1 MLDCAIIG
9 GGPAG
14 LNAALVLGRARRN
27 IVLFDH
33 AKPRN
38 AVTHESHGFITRDGV
53 SPSEFRSLAHNDLRK
68 YPSIT
73 IHNLEVVRI
82 EKTGESAFQ
91 LQTQSGETFS
101 AKKVIL
107 ATGLSESLP
116 NIPGIYDMYGKSL
129 FSCPYCD
136 GWELRDQP
144 LVLIAEHKHGAHM
157 AKVISQWS
165 KDLIVCTNGLS
176 IIPDED
182 KAMLQKHDIR
192 VVEEKIPK
200 LEGSA
205 GILKKVVLESGK
217 ELERTGGFVITELSQ
232 PHNFASSLGYDTDAN
247 GGIKV
252 DNLGRTSISGVY
264 AAGDSTIAGPSQLI
278 LAAANGSLAAIG
290 VNSDLTMEAFS

>member
-1 MLDCAIIG
+1 M
-9 GGPAG
+9 
-14 LNAALVLGRARRN
+14 
-27 IVLFDH
+27 
-33 AKPRN
+33 
-38 AVTHESHGFITRDGV
+38 
-53 SPSEFRSLAHNDLRK
+53 
-68 YPSIT
+68 
-73 IHNLEVVRI
+73 EVVRI
-82 EKTGESAFQ
+82 EKTAESAFQ

-176 IIPDED
+176 NIPDED
-182 KAMLQKHDIR
+182 KAVLQKHDIR
-192 VVEEKIPK
+192 VVEEKITK

-205 GILKKVVLESGK
+205 GILKKVILESGK

-232 PHNFASSLGYDTDAN
+232 PHKFASSLGYDTDAN
-247 GGIKV
+247 GGIKI
-252 DNLGRTSISGVY
+252 DDLARTSIPGVY

-278 LAAANGSLAAIG
+278 LAAANGALAAIA
-290 VNSDLTMEAFS
+290 VNSDFTMEAFS

>member
-38 AVTHESHGFITRDGV
+38 AVTNESHGFITRDGV
-53 SPSEFRSLAHNDLRK
+53 SPSEFRSFAHNDLHK

-73 IHNLEVVRI
+73 MHNREVVRI
-82 EKTGESAFQ
+82 EKTSESAFQ
-91 LQTQSGETFS
+91 LQTRSGETYS

-107 ATGLSESLP
+107 AAGLKEKLP
-116 NIPGIYDMYGKSL
+116 NIPGICDMYGKSL

-176 IIPDED
+176 VIPNED
-182 KAMLQKHDIR
+182 KASLEKHDIR
-192 VVEEKIPK
+192 VVEEKITK
-200 LEGSA
+200 LDGSA
-205 GILKKVVLESGK
+205 GRLKNVILENGN
-217 ELERTGGFVITELSQ
+217 EFERTGGFVITELSQ
-232 PHNFASSLGYDTDAN
+232 PHRFAASLGYDTDEN

-252 DNLGRTSISGVY
+252 DNLGRTSIPGVY

-290 VNSDLTMEAFS
+290 VNNDLTMEAF

>member
-53 SPSEFRSLAHNDLRK
+53 SPSEFRSFAHDDLRK

-73 IHNLEVVRI
+73 IHNTEIVRI
-82 EKTGESAFQ
+82 EKTSESAFQ
-91 LQTQSGETFS
+91 LQTQNGETFS

-107 ATGLSESLP
+107 ATGLKENLP
-116 NIPGIYDMYGKSL
+116 NVPGIYDMYGKSL

-144 LVLIAEHKHGAHM
+144 LVLIAENKHGAHM

-176 IIPDED
+176 IIPEED
-182 KAMLQKHDIR
+182 KAMLQQYDIR
-192 VVEEKIPK
+192 VVEEKIAK

-205 GILKKVVLESGK
+205 GILKTVILKNGE
-217 ELERTGGFVITELSQ
+217 ELARTGGFVITELSQ
-232 PHNFASSLGYDTDAN
+232 THHFASSLGYKTDDN
-247 GGIKV
+247 GGIKI
-252 DNLGRTSISGVY
+252 DNLGRTSIPGLY

-278 LAAANGSLAAIG
+278 LAAAHGSLAAIG
-290 VNSDLTMEAFS
+290 VNSDLTMEAF